1 MLKDSDY
8 VFAGSRE
15 TITNGLP
22 IGVKIFIAAGRPL
35 TELEQG
41 LIYNHID
48 DISNI
53 IWKGHTLQD
62 KEELERAAK
71 IKEAILGLFGER
83 KIYTREIPNGY
94 CNGPCCIH
102 LPWFLVTT
110 SIGPIRI
117 GWRKR
122 VINIDWS
129 ETTQKKTA
137 DELFPDEDVT
147 KDEHAI
153 HAWGYDKAKEY
164 LDKIHE

>member
-15 TITNGLP
+15 TFSNSLP
-22 IGVKIFIAAGRPL
+22 IGVKIFIAAGREL
-35 TELEQG
+35 TELEKG

-48 DISNI
+48 DIHNI
-53 IWKGHTLQD
+53 ILKGHMLQD
-62 KEELERAAK
+62 KEEMERAVK
-71 IKEAILGLFGER
+71 VKEAILGLFGER
-83 KIYTREIPNGY
+83 KIFVKEVPNGY
-94 CNGPCCIH
+94 CRGACCEH

-110 SIGPIRI
+110 NIGPVRI

-129 ETTQKKTA
+129 ETNQKKTA
-137 DELFPDEDVT
+137 DELFPNEDVT
-147 KDEHAI
+147 KYEHAI

-164 LDKIHE
+164 LEKIHE